1 MRAEFMQSSRQP
13 VTRAYHKQG
22 FLLHGLWPEF
32 LNGSWPQYCDPAAPF
47 NMTSVQDLLPELHTY
62 WPSLVAADQAAF
74 WAHEWTRHG
83 TCMEPFF
90 GASAAKEHAYFRLVL
105 TLREHFDAWAML
117 QAQGI
122 GPAST
127 TTWLQVKKALETGWP
142 AKIEVGCNFDKKGTR
157 QLLEVLQIVSLG
169 RRARAHALARTHTHT
184 PNHTISMPLPTA
196 ARDRL
201 RVQPCVERY
210 ACLLHLPAIPA
221 SRQGRACRRHYDVF
235 L

>member
-1 MRAEFMQSSRQP
+1 MRAELLQSSRQP
-13 VTRAYHKQG
+13 VTRAYHPQG

-74 WAHEWTRHG
+74 WEHEWTRHG

-90 GASAAKEHAYFRLVL
+90 GGSEAKEHDYFRLVL

-117 QAQGI
+117 QAKGI

-157 QLLEVLQIVSLG
+157 QLLEVLTDCVLG
-169 RRARAHALARTHTHT
+169 ATRAHASLT
-184 PNHTISMPLPTA
+184 PNHTMSTRLPTV

-201 RVQPCVERY
+201 RVQLCVERY
-210 ACLLHLPAIPA
+210 AFAGCTCPQSPEKTEHAVAIMIFF
-221 SRQGRACRRHYDVF
+221 SNV
-235 L
+235 

>member
-1 MRAEFMQSSRQP
+1 MRAELVQSSRQP
-13 VTRAYHKQG
+13 VTRAYHEQG

-74 WAHEWTRHG
+74 WEHEWTRHG

-90 GASAAKEHAYFRLVL
+90 GASAAKEHDYFRLVL

-157 QLLEVLQIVSLG
+157 QLLEVLLIVSLG
-169 RRARAHALARTHTHT
+169 RRARTHALALARTHTYTHT
-184 PNHTISMPLPTA
+184 KSHYIYASAHSCSRPSPCGA
-196 ARDRL
+196 L
-201 RVQPCVERY
+201 R
-210 ACLLHLPAIPA
+210 
-221 SRQGRACRRHYDVF
+221 
-235 L
+235 

>member
-1 MRAEFMQSSRQP
+1 MRAELVQSSRQP
-13 VTRAYHKQG
+13 VTRAYHEQG

-74 WAHEWTRHG
+74 WEHEWTRHG

-90 GASAAKEHAYFRLVL
+90 GASAAKEHDYFRLVL

-142 AKIEVGCNFDKKGTR
+142 AKIDVGCNFDKKGTR

-169 RRARAHALARTHTHT
+169 RRARTHALARTHTHT
-184 PNHTISMPLPTA
+184 PNHTISTPLPTV

-201 RVQPCVERY
+201 RVEPCVERY

-221 SRQGRACRRHYDVF
+221 SRESMPSP

>member
-1 MRAEFMQSSRQP
+1 MRAELVQSSRQP
-13 VTRAYHKQG
+13 VTRAYHEQG

-74 WAHEWTRHG
+74 WEHEWTLHV

-90 GASAAKEHAYFRLVL
+90 GASAAKEHDYFRLVL

-157 QLLEVLQIVSLG
+157 QLLEVL
-169 RRARAHALARTHTHT
+169 
-184 PNHTISMPLPTA
+184 
-196 ARDRL
+196 
-201 RVQPCVERY
+201 
-210 ACLLHLPAIPA
+210 
-221 SRQGRACRRHYDVF
+221 
-235 L
+235 

>member
-1 MRAEFMQSSRQP
+1 MRAELLQSSRQP
-13 VTRAYHKQG
+13 VTRAYHPQG

-74 WAHEWTRHG
+74 WEHEWTRHG

-90 GASAAKEHAYFRLVL
+90 GGSEAKEHDYFRLVL

-157 QLLEVLQIVSLG
+157 QLLEVL
-169 RRARAHALARTHTHT
+169 
-184 PNHTISMPLPTA
+184 
-196 ARDRL
+196 
-201 RVQPCVERY
+201 
-210 ACLLHLPAIPA
+210 
-221 SRQGRACRRHYDVF
+221 
-235 L
+235 

>member
-1 MRAEFMQSSRQP
+1 MRAELVQSSWQP
-13 VTRAYHKQG
+13 VTRAYHEQG

-74 WAHEWTRHG
+74 WEHEWTRHG

-90 GASAAKEHAYFRLVL
+90 GASAAKEHDYFRLVL

-157 QLLEVLQIVSLG
+157 QLLEVLLIVSLG
-169 RRARAHALARTHTHT
+169 RRARTHVLARTHKHA
-184 PNHTISMPLPTA
+184 PNHTISTPLPTV

-201 RVQPCVERY
+201 RVEPCVERY

-221 SRQGRACRRHYDVF
+221 SRESMPSP

>member
-1 MRAEFMQSSRQP
+1 MRAELVQSSRQP
-13 VTRAYHKQG
+13 VTRAYHEQG

-74 WAHEWTRHG
+74 WEHEWTRHG

-90 GASAAKEHAYFRLVL
+90 GASAAKEHDYFRLVL

-157 QLLEVLQIVSLG
+157 QLLEVLLIVSLG
-169 RRARAHALARTHTHT
+169 RRARTHVLARTHKHA
-184 PNHTISMPLPTA
+184 PNHTMSTPLPTV

-201 RVQPCVERY
+201 RVEPCVERY

-221 SRQGRACRRHYDVF
+221 SRESMPSP